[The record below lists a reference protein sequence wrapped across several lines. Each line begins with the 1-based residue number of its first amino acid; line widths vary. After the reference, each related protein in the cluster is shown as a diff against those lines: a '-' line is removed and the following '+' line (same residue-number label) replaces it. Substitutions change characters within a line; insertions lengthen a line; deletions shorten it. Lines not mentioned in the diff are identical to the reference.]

1 MIKTNRKKKFFDKDE
16 EINVKLDGSTR
27 KLAEEYTVIQFAVVK
42 LCVDACIPGKLQEL
56 KKGMHEALDDA
67 FEAAE
72 TIEGE
77 GEWEAWSNS

>member
-1 MIKTNRKKKFFDKDE
+1 MIKTNRKKKIFGNDE
-16 EINVKLDGSTR
+16 KITVELNGSTR
-27 KLAEEYTVIQFAVVK
+27 KLAEEYTAIQLAVVK
-42 LCVDACIPGKLQEL
+42 ACIDACVPGKLQEL

-77 GEWEAWSNS
+77 GKWEAWSNS